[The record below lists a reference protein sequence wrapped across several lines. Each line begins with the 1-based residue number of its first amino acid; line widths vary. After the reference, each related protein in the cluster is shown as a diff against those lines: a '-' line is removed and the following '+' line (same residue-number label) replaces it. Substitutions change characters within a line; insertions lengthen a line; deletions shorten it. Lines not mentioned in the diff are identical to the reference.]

1 MADELKAIEVRVARL
16 EAIVHELRS
25 KPSTPPSAA
34 GTKEKDDSPP
44 PLAPAPPV
52 GSKGGPR

>member
-1 MADELKAIEVRVARL
+1 MADEIKAIEVRVARL
-16 EAIVHELRS
+16 EEIVHELRS
-25 KPSTPPSAA
+25 KPSAA

-44 PLAPAPPV
+44 PLAPAPPA